1 MASPDGAV
9 ASAVSTAEQDSKC
22 VADRVANLPLVSSA
36 YDMVSSAYASTKES
50 HPYVKLVC
58 DAAETGVKTIAA
70 AAVSGAQ
77 PILTKL
83 EPQISSANEYVCK
96 GLDKLEEKLPI
107 LQQPPE
113 KIFSDTKELVTS
125 TVSGAKDAIS
135 NTVTGAKDA
144 VTSTVTGVVDKTK
157 EAVQGGVEMTK
168 SAVATGVN
176 TVMASS
182 VGQMVA
188 SSVDSMLDKSEDLI
202 DHYLPITE
210 EELAQLATSMEGF
223 EMATVEQ
230 QREQQSYFVRLGSL
244 SSKVRH
250 RAYQHSLGKLKKAK
264 EGTQDALFQLSQ
276 TIELIEHIKQGVD
289 QKIQNAQEKLHQ
301 MWLQWNQK
309 QSPEVSL
316 EDVPQPA
323 EIESQA
329 LEVSRGI
336 AQQLHSTTA
345 ALVSNL
351 QGLPAGVQEKVSLV
365 RQNVDE
371 LRSSFLSAKSFQDLS
386 ASILAQ
392 SREKVTQ
399 ARELTDELLEHVSHN
414 APLSWLV
421 GPFAPSGKPEKE
433 EIEMQ

>member
-1 MASPDGAV
+1 MASTDGAA
-9 ASAVSTAEQDSKC
+9 ASSAEKDPKEC
-22 VADRVANLPLVSSA
+22 ITDRVTSLPLVSSA
-36 YDMVSSAYASTKES
+36 YDMVSSAYTSTKES
-50 HPYVKLVC
+50 HPYVKMVC
-58 DAAETGVKTIAA
+58 DVAETGVKTIAA

-107 LQQPPE
+107 LQQPTD

-135 NTVTGAKDA
+135 NTVTGARDA

-157 EAVQGGVEMTK
+157 EVVQEGVEMTR

-176 TVMASS
+176 TVMTSS
-182 VGQMVA
+182 VGQMVS
-188 SSVDSMLDKSEDLI
+188 SSVDTMLEKSEELV

-210 EELAQLATSMEGF
+210 KELVQLATSMEGF
-223 EMATVEQ
+223 DMATVE
-230 QREQQSYFVRLGSL
+230 EQQEQRSYFVRLGSL

-250 RAYQHSLGKLKKAK
+250 RAYQHSLGKLRNARQ
-264 EGTQDALFQLSQ
+264 GTQDVLFQLSQ
-276 TIELIEHIKQGVD
+276 TIELIEHLKQGVD
-289 QKIQNAQEKLHQ
+289 QKIQSAQEKLHQ
-301 MWLQWNQK
+301 MWLQWSQK
-309 QSPEVSL
+309 QSPEISQ
-316 EDVPQPA
+316 EDAPQP
-323 EIESQA
+323 EQIESQA
-329 LEVSRGI
+329 LEVSRGL

-351 QGLPAGVQEKVSLV
+351 QGLPAGIQEKVSLI

-371 LRSSFLSAKSFQDLS
+371 LRTSFTSAKSFQDLS

-392 SREKVTQ
+392 SRERVTQ
-399 ARELTDELLEHVSHN
+399 ARELTDELLEHVTHN

-421 GPFAPSGKPEKE
+421 GPFAASGKPEKE
-433 EIEMQ
+433 EIEME